1 MNGSRAKQ
9 VRKIVRQ
16 LYGLVKGEPEY
27 IEQERVIVIKGWVEE
42 DGKMVEKAVPI
53 KAKGQ
58 RTHKPNTFGE
68 RRNYFRNMVRL
79 GAES

>member
-9 VRKIVRQ
+9 VRKLVRQ
-16 LYGLVKGEPEY
+16 LYGLVKGIPSY
-27 IEQERVIVIKGWVEE
+27 DEQEHVIVVKGWVEE
-42 DGKMVEKAVPI
+42 DGKMVEKSVPI

-58 RTHKPNTFGE
+58 RTHKKGTFGE
-68 RRNYFRNMVRL
+68 RVNFFKSMVRQ

>member
-9 VRKIVRQ
+9 IRKIVRQ
-16 LYGLVKGEPEY
+16 LYGLVKGEPQY
-27 IEQERVIVIKGWVEE
+27 IDQERVIVINGWVNE
-42 DGKMVEKAVPI
+42 DGKMVQKAVPI
-53 KAKGQ
+53 KAMGQ

-68 RRNYFRNMVRL
+68 RRNFFRHKVRL